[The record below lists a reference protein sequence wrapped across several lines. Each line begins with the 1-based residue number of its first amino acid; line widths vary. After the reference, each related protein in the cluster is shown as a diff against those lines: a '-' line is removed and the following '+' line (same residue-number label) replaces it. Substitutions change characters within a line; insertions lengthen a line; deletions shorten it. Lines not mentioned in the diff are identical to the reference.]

1 MEVKKLLK
9 ELGLSNYEI
18 EAYLK
23 VVELGIAEAGVICK
37 QTRIP
42 FGRVYQELN
51 SLAAKGLIEV
61 QNTRPKRY
69 MARKSRLA
77 FKTLLQQKRENMEKQ
92 LQKMIEAASQI
103 EDNISNKIL
112 TGPKERTFW
121 RTAVGV
127 EETAEMIRLNFE
139 EAEKEICCVILDYNS
154 QNGECECEFED
165 SESNMILNEVIKA
178 TERGVKIK
186 ALLNKEF
193 IIPEL
198 EYLEELGIKEKIIG
212 KVEIRVMKNAIP
224 SYFEVIDCEK
234 VVLEVANPKN
244 PGQILAMTKI
254 WDVKL
259 AKELREKFEDLWS
272 EAKPL
277 KTT

>member
-1 MEVKKLLK
+1 MEAKRLLK

-51 SLAAKGLIEV
+51 SLASKGLIEV

-69 MARKSRLA
+69 RAKKPRLA
-77 FKTLLQQKRENMEKQ
+77 FKTILQQKRENMEKQ
-92 LQKMIEAASQI
+92 LQKTIEAASQI
-103 EDNISNKIL
+103 EEFISKKVP

-127 EETAEMIRLNFE
+127 EEAAEMIRSNFE
-139 EAEKEICCVILDYNS
+139 EAEKEICTCVILGNKP
-154 QNGECECEFED
+154 QNEECGFKD
-165 SESNMILNEVIKA
+165 TESTILILNEVIKA

-186 ALLNKEF
+186 ALLNEEF
-193 IIPEL
+193 IIPEM
-198 EYLEELGIKEKIIG
+198 EYLKEQGVKEKIMG

-259 AKELREKFEDLWS
+259 AKELKEKFEDLWS
-272 EAKPL
+272 GAKPL
-277 KTT
+277 KLS

>member
-1 MEVKKLLK
+1 MEMKRLLK
-9 ELGLSNYEI
+9 ELGLSNYET

-23 VVELGIAEAGVICK
+23 VVELGIAEAGVICNETK
-37 QTRIP
+37 IP

-51 SLAAKGLIEV
+51 SLVAKGLIEV
-61 QNTRPKRY
+61 QTTRPKRY
-69 MARKSRLA
+69 MARKPRLA

-92 LQKMIEAASQI
+92 LQKTIEAALQI
-103 EDNISNKIL
+103 EEIISKKIPAR
-112 TGPKERTFW
+112 PKERMSWT
-121 RTAVGV
+121 TAVGI

-154 QNGECECEFED
+154 QNDECEFKD
-165 SESNMILNEVIKA
+165 SESNIILNEVIKA

-193 IIPEL
+193 IISEL
-198 EYLEELGIKEKIIG
+198 EYLEELGVKEKIIG

-259 AKELREKFEDLWS
+259 AKELREKFEELWS

>member
-1 MEVKKLLK
+1 
-9 ELGLSNYEI
+9 LSNYEI

-23 VVELGIAEAGVICK
+23 VVELGIAEASVICK
-37 QTRIP
+37 QTKIP

-69 MARKSRLA
+69 TARKPRLA
-77 FKTLLQQKRENMEKQ
+77 FKTILQQKRENMEKQ
-92 LQKMIEAASQI
+92 LQNTIEAALQV
-103 EDNISNKIL
+103 EDIISKKIPAR
-112 TGPKERTFW
+112 PKERMFW
-121 RTAVGV
+121 TTAVGV
-127 EETAEMIRLNFE
+127 EEVAEMIRSNFE
-139 EAEKEICCVILDYNS
+139 EAEKEICIILYCKP
-154 QNGECECEFED
+154 QNDECEFED
-165 SESNMILNEVIKA
+165 SEYKILNEVIKA

-198 EYLEELGIKEKIIG
+198 EYLEELGVKEKIMG
-212 KVEIRVMKNAIP
+212 KVEIRVMKTAIP
-224 SYFEVIDCEK
+224 TYFEVIDGEK
-234 VVLEVANPKN
+234 VVLEVEDPKK
-244 PGQILAMTKI
+244 PGRILAMTKI

-259 AKELREKFEDLWS
+259 AKEIREKFEDLWS

>member
-1 MEVKKLLK
+1 MEVERLLK

-18 EAYLK
+18 EAYLE
-23 VVELGIAEAGVICK
+23 VVELGIAEASVICK
-37 QTRIP
+37 ETKIP
-42 FGRVYQELN
+42 FGRVYQVLN
-51 SLAAKGLIEV
+51 SLVAKGLIEV

-77 FKTLLQQKRENMEKQ
+77 FKTLLQQKRENMETQ
-92 LQKMIEAASQI
+92 LQKTIEAASQI
-103 EDNISNKIL
+103 EEMISKKVPSGL
-112 TGPKERTFW
+112 KERTFW
-121 RTAVGV
+121 RTAVGI
-127 EETAEMIRLNFE
+127 EETVEMLKSNFE

-154 QNGECECEFED
+154 QNDECEFNNGEYTI
-165 SESNMILNEVIKA
+165 ILHEVIKA

-193 IIPEL
+193 IVPEL
-198 EYLEELGIKEKIIG
+198 EYLEKRGIKEKILC
-212 KVEIRVMKNAIP
+212 KVEVRVMKNAIP
-224 SYFEVIDCEK
+224 SYFEVIDREK

>member
-1 MEVKKLLK
+1 MEAKRLLK

-42 FGRVYQELN
+42 FGRIYHELN
-51 SLAAKGLIEV
+51 SLASKGLIEI

-69 MARKSRLA
+69 MARKPRLA
-77 FKTLLQQKRENMEKQ
+77 LKALLQQRRANMEKQ

-103 EDNISNKIL
+103 EEIISKKN
-112 TGPKERTFW
+112 PARAKERTFW

-127 EETAEMIRLNFE
+127 EETAEMIKSNFE
-139 EAEKEICCVILDYNS
+139 EAEKEICIILDYKS
-154 QNGECECEFED
+154 QNDECEFED
-165 SESNMILNEVIKA
+165 SEYNLILNEVIKA

-224 SYFEVIDCEK
+224 TYFEVIDREK

>member
-1 MEVKKLLK
+1 MEAKRLLK
-9 ELGLSNYEI
+9 ELGLSNYET

-42 FGRVYQELN
+42 FGRVYHELN

-69 MARKSRLA
+69 MARKTRLA
-77 FKTLLQQKRENMEKQ
+77 FKTILQQKRENMEKQ
-92 LQKMIEAASQI
+92 LQKTIEAASQI
-103 EDNISNKIL
+103 EEIISKKVP

-127 EETAEMIRLNFE
+127 EEVAEMIISNCE
-139 EAEKEICCVILDYNS
+139 EAEKEICILEHKP
-154 QNGECECEFED
+154 QNDECEFKD
-165 SESNMILNEVIKA
+165 TESLILILSEVIKA

-198 EYLEELGIKEKIIG
+198 EYLEEHGVKEKIMD

-224 SYFEVIDCEK
+224 SYFEVIDGEK
-234 VVLEVANPKN
+234 VVLEVENPKK

-259 AKELREKFEDLWS
+259 AKEIREKFEDLWS

-277 KTT
+277 NMS

>member
-1 MEVKKLLK
+1 MRYFFIN
-9 ELGLSNYEI
+9 ELGLSNYET

-23 VVELGIAEAGVICK
+23 VVELGIAEASVICK

-69 MARKSRLA
+69 MGRKPRLA

-92 LQKMIEAASQI
+92 LQKTIEATLQI
-103 EDNISNKIL
+103 EEIISKKIHARL
-112 TGPKERTFW
+112 QERTFW
-121 RTAVGV
+121 TTAVGI
-127 EETAEMIRLNFE
+127 EEAAEMIRLNCE
-139 EAEKEICCVILDYNS
+139 EAEKEICSVILDYES
-154 QNGECECEFED
+154 QNDECEFKD
-165 SESNMILNEVIKA
+165 SEYNLILNEVIKA

-186 ALLNKEF
+186 AILNEEF
-193 IIPEL
+193 IVPEL
-198 EYLEELGIKEKIIG
+198 EYLNELGVKEKIID
-212 KVEIRVMKNAIP
+212 KVEIRVMKKAAP
-224 SYFEVIDCEK
+224 SYFEVIDGEK

-259 AKELREKFEDLWS
+259 AKEIREKFEDLWS

-277 KTT
+277 NMS

>member
-1 MEVKKLLK
+1 MEAKRLLK
-9 ELGLSNYEI
+9 ELGLSNYET

-69 MARKSRLA
+69 TVRKPRLV

-92 LQKMIEAASQI
+92 LQKTIEAASQI
-103 EDNISNKIL
+103 EEIISKKVP

-121 RTAVGV
+121 RTAVGT

-139 EAEKEICCVILDYNS
+139 EAEKEICIILYYKP
-154 QNGECECEFED
+154 QNGECECGFED
-165 SESNMILNEVIKA
+165 SESNIILNEVIKA

-198 EYLEELGIKEKIIG
+198 EYLEELGVKENIMD

-224 SYFEVIDCEK
+224 SYFEVIDGEK

-254 WDVKL
+254 WNVKL
-259 AKELREKFEDLWS
+259 AKEIREKFEDLWS
-272 EAKPL
+272 EAKQL